1 MSLLGAYLNVKRYIM
16 RPLPL
21 GYAHRADV
29 PQLEQTL
36 PLSPARHMQATMLR
50 TRPVQNV
57 IIDDMPHDYTSA
69 AYNHNAAVASK
80 INRSQAV
87 DNINLIVPKVNEES
101 RIGSIDYEME

>member
-1 MSLLGAYLNVKRYIM
+1 MSLLGAYLSVKRYIM
-16 RPLPL
+16 APLPL

-29 PQLEQTL
+29 PQLEQQL
-36 PLSPARHMQATMLR
+36 PLSPARDLYAHRLR
-50 TRPVQNV
+50 RRPVQNV
-57 IIDDMPHDYTSA
+57 IVDDIPHDYTSA
-69 AYNHNAAVASK
+69 AYNHNAAMASK